1 MLTKLTLT
9 ALIAVSLGACSTI
22 QSKPYLSQPVGQML
36 RTGVGG
42 VIAHV
47 DRKRNL
53 ENAFGRADVFGR
65 KTNEGFAELRFM
77 GIYEGKVALRRVDVA
92 VFNDETTMSR
102 SGVYLPNTST
112 ATTTGMVGSSPFSA
126 TTSMSGPGTYIPPRP
141 ANVSV
146 SAPNF
151 IDFLAPIGQPL
162 PFEGVTITISAADAV
177 SVSYSIQGK

>member
-1 MLTKLTLT
+1 MLIKRSATL
-9 ALIAVSLGACSTI
+9 LLAVSLAACSTI
-22 QSKPYLSQPVGQML
+22 QSKPYLSQRTGQLL
-36 RTGVGG
+36 RVGVGG

-77 GIYEGKVALRRVDVA
+77 GVNDGKVAIRRVDVA
-92 VFNDETTMSR
+92 VYSDETTMSR
-102 SGVYLPNTST
+102 SGDYIPNTST
-112 ATTTGMVGSSPFSA
+112 ATTTGMIGTSPFMA
-126 TTSMSGPGTYIPPRP
+126 TTNVSGPGTYIPPRP

-146 SAPNF
+146 SAPNV

-162 PFEGVTITISAADAV
+162 PFEGVTVTITAADSV
-177 SVSYSIQGK
+177 SVSYSIQGG